1 MNNSNE
7 VLTVFREFLN
17 AMYKLGGEVENI
29 IKNPNYIGKKWAE
42 T

>member
-7 VLTVFREFLN
+7 VLTIFREFLN
-17 AMYKLGGEVENI
+17 VMYKLGGEVENI
-29 IKNPNYIGKKWAE
+29 IRNHNYIGKKWAE